1 VGGYRRLVRAVPAI
15 ALVLA
20 CERNSGPAP
29 TLTLQRVILS
39 PAATFVATGGTQ
51 QFSVRGRMSD
61 GSAAAVTVTYAAT
74 GGTITNGGLYTAGGA
89 TGVYRVIAT
98 LAGGTLADT
107 AGVTLTPAGSRIFTS
122 SFSLTENPISEGGR
136 WINGGAVGL
145 DWTNV
150 STTPGLAIGH
160 QVGPSYS
167 DATAVLTGAW
177 GPDQRA
183 AAAVYSV
190 NQNDA
195 CAQEVEL
202 RLRSA
207 ISAHV
212 NTGYEISFKASQS
225 SAAYLI
231 IVRWNGALGDFT
243 YLFNQR
249 GAQYGIKDGD
259 LVAASIVGHLVTAYK
274 NGVPMGQA
282 TDSTFAAGAP
292 GMGFNLENGPAGC
305 AGTNGD
311 YGYTSYTATDAAG
324 P

>member
-1 VGGYRRLVRAVPAI
+1 
-15 ALVLA
+15 
-20 CERNSGPAP
+20 
-29 TLTLQRVILS
+29 
-39 PAATFVATGGTQ
+39 
-51 QFSVRGRMSD
+51 
-61 GSAAAVTVTYAAT
+61 VTYAAT
-74 GGTITNGGLYTAGGA
+74 GGTITSGGLYTAGGA
-89 TGVYRVIAT
+89 TGTYGVIAT
-98 LAGGTLADT
+98 LSGGALADT
-107 AGVTLTPAGSRIFTS
+107 ADVTLTPAGAHNFTT
-122 SFSLTENPISEGGR
+122 SFPLTENPISEGGR
-136 WINGGAVGL
+136 WINGGTAGL

-160 QVGPSYS
+160 QVGASYT
-167 DATAVLTGAW
+167 DATAILIGPW

-183 AAAVYSV
+183 TAAVFTV

-195 CAQEVEL
+195 CAQEIEL

-207 ISAHV
+207 ISARV

-225 SAAYLI
+225 SSAYLI

-259 LVAASIVGHLVTAYK
+259 VVAAGIVGNVITAYK
-274 NGVPMGQA
+274 NGLPMGQA
-282 TDSTFAAGAP
+282 TDGTFVTGAP

-311 YGYTSYTATDAAG
+311 YGYTSFTASDAAG
-324 P
+324 SPARAGERSLGHEAR